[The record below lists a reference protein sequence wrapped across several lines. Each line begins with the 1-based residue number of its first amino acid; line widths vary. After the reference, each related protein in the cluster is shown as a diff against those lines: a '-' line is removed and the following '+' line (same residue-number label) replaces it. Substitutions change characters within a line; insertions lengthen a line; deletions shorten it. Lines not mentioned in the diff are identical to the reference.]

1 MSLSSTVIPAWSIKD
16 DSYVRLQIRWPT
28 FEASIPACTGYTSL
42 VTTDPRRSLPS
53 VDAILVALPG
63 LPAGGR
69 ERALATEAAR
79 EVLAE
84 ARDGARAGAQ
94 PSLQELASRT
104 RLVIERRLAPSLVRV
119 INASGVILQTNLG
132 RAPLGRA
139 ALEAIAEAA
148 AYSNLEF
155 DLGPGTRGSRHDH
168 VRDMIRRATGAED
181 GLTVNNNAAALFM
194 VLHVFAQG
202 REVIVS
208 RGQAVEIGGGFR
220 IPDVLRQSGAR
231 LVEVGTT
238 NRTYASDYEA
248 AVTPDTAAILRVHTS
263 NFQVVGFTAEPTVDE
278 LASVAAQKG
287 VLLID
292 DLGSGC
298 LVETRAYGLAH
309 EPTVQESLSAGS
321 DLALFSGDKLLGGP
335 QSGIIAGR
343 SDLVAEL
350 RRHPLARALRLD
362 KLTIAA
368 LNATLMQYVLGRQ
381 DSGIPVWEMLR
392 REPASLRRRARRWAR
407 AAGERGT
414 IVRSRTM
421 VGGGSLPGQGV
432 ETWCAAITHADG
444 ADGLARHLRERYA
457 PVIGRIENGAVL
469 LDPRTVDPTDDRIV
483 EEAVTRVLSESGG

>member
-1 MSLSSTVIPAWSIKD
+1 MTILRRIDT
-16 DSYVRLQIRWPT
+16 
-28 FEASIPACTGYTSL
+28 ACAGYTSA

-53 VDAILVALPG
+53 VDAILIALPG
-63 LPAGGR
+63 LPASGQ
-69 ERALATEAAR
+69 ERSLATDAAR
-79 EVLAE
+79 EILGA
-84 ARDGARAGAQ
+84 ARDSALTGAQ
-94 PSLQELASRT
+94 PSVHELAART

-119 INASGVILQTNLG
+119 VNASGVILQTNLG

-139 ALEAIAEAA
+139 ALEAMAQSA

-155 DLGPGTRGSRHDH
+155 DLDAGTRGSRHEH
-168 VRDMIRRATGAED
+168 VRDLIRRATGAED
-181 GLTVNNNAAALFM
+181 GLVVNNNAAALFM
-194 VLHVFAQG
+194 VLQVFAQG

-220 IPDVLRQSGAR
+220 IPDVLRQSGAQ

-248 AVTPDTAAILRVHTS
+248 AIAADTAAILRVHTS
-263 NFQVVGFTAEPTVDE
+263 NFQVVGFTAEPTVGA
-278 LASVAAQKG
+278 LAKVARQRG

-298 LVETRAYGLAH
+298 LVETRAYGLVH

-335 QSGIIAGR
+335 QSGIIAGK
-343 SDLVAEL
+343 SELVGEL
-350 RRHPLARALRLD
+350 RRHPLARALRVD

-381 DSGIPVWEMLR
+381 DSEIPVWEMLR

-407 AAGERGT
+407 AAGKGGT
-414 IVRSRTM
+414 VVRSRTM

-432 ETWCAAITHADG
+432 ETWCAAISHADG
-444 ADGLARHLRERYA
+444 ADWLARRLRERQA
-457 PVIGRIENGAVL
+457 PVIGRIEDGAVL
-469 LDPRTVDPTDDRIV
+469 LDPRTVDPADDRLV
-483 EEAVTRVLSESGG
+483 EEAVTSVLSESRG

>member
-1 MSLSSTVIPAWSIKD
+1 M
-16 DSYVRLQIRWPT
+16 
-28 FEASIPACTGYTSL
+28 TS
-42 VTTDPRRSLPS
+42 DPRRRLPS
-53 VDAILVALPG
+53 VEAILIAVPG
-63 LPAGGR
+63 LPAAGP
-69 ERALATEAAR
+69 ERALATDAAR
-79 EVLAE
+79 EVLGA
-84 ARDGARAGAQ
+84 ARDSALAGAQ
-94 PSLQELASRT
+94 PSVQELAART
-104 RLVIERRLAPSLVRV
+104 RLAIERRLHPSLVRV

-139 ALEAIAEAA
+139 ALEAMIQAA

-155 DLGPGTRGSRHDH
+155 DLGTGARGGRHEH

-181 GLTVNNNAAALFM
+181 GLVVNNNAAALFM

-238 NRTYASDYEA
+238 NRTYAHDYET
-248 AVTPDTAAILRVHTS
+248 AVTADTAAILRVHTS
-263 NFQVVGFTAEPTVDE
+263 NFQVVGFTTEPSVGE
-278 LASVAAQKG
+278 LAAVARRPG
-287 VLLID
+287 VLVID

-335 QSGIIAGR
+335 QCGIIAGK
-343 SDLVAEL
+343 SELVAEL
-350 RRHPLARALRLD
+350 RGHPLARALRVD

-381 DSGIPVWEMLR
+381 DSGVPVWEMLR

-407 AAGERGT
+407 AAGEGGA
-414 IVRSRTM
+414 VVPSRTM

-432 ETWCAAITHADG
+432 QTWCAAVTHPGG
-444 ADGLARHLRERYA
+444 ANMLARRLREWET
-457 PVIGRIENGAVL
+457 PVIGRIENDLVL
-469 LDPRTVDPTDDRIV
+469 LDPRTVDPADDRLV
-483 EEAVTRVLSESGG
+483 EEAVTSVLRESGG

>member
-1 MSLSSTVIPAWSIKD
+1 MV
-16 DSYVRLQIRWPT
+16 
-28 FEASIPACTGYTSL
+28 
-42 VTTDPRRSLPS
+42 
-53 VDAILVALPG
+53 LPG
-63 LPAGGR
+63 LPAAGP
-69 ERALATEAAR
+69 ERILAADAVR
-79 EVLAE
+79 EVLAD
-84 ARDGARAGAQ
+84 ARETTFAGAQ
-94 PSLQELASRT
+94 PSVEELASRT

-119 INASGVILQTNLG
+119 VNASGVILQTNLG

-139 ALEAIAEAA
+139 ALEAMAEAA

-155 DLGPGTRGSRHDH
+155 DLSAGARGSRHEH

-181 GLTVNNNAAALFM
+181 GLVVNNNAAALFM
-194 VLHVFAQG
+194 VLQVLAQE

-238 NRTYASDYEA
+238 NRTYASDYETA
-248 AVTPDTAAILRVHTS
+248 ITADTAAILRVHTS
-263 NFQVVGFTAEPTVDE
+263 NFQVVGFTAEPSASE
-278 LASVAAQKG
+278 LGEVARRRG

-335 QSGIIAGR
+335 QSGIIAGK
-343 SDLVAEL
+343 SELVAEL
-350 RRHPLARALRLD
+350 RRHPLARALRVD

-381 DSGIPVWEMLR
+381 DSGVPVWEMLR

-407 AAGERGT
+407 AAGEGGA
-414 IVRSRTM
+414 VVPSRTM

-432 ETWCAAITHADG
+432 ETWCAAISHPDG
-444 ADGLARHLRERYA
+444 ADGLARRLRERQA
-457 PVIGRIENGAVL
+457 PVIGRIENGTVL
-469 LDPRTVDPTDDRIV
+469 LDPRTVDPADDRLV
-483 EEAVTRVLSESGG
+483 EEAVTSVLRESGR